1 MQMGEFLAII
11 VFLCIAIAVFG
22 SLVIFM
28 VALPVFIVFAIIGL
42 MFSIVGLLFKFV
54 FGGPL
59 LLIVIIAS
67 IIYFSK
73 R

>member
-1 MQMGEFLAII
+1 LGEFFAII
-11 VFLCIAIAVFG
+11 LFLCVAIAVFA

-28 VALPVFIVFAIIGL
+28 VALPFFIVFAIIGL
-42 MFSIVGLLFKFV
+42 IFSIVGLLFKFV

-59 LLIVIIAS
+59 LIIVVIACV
-67 IIYFSK
+67 IYFSK